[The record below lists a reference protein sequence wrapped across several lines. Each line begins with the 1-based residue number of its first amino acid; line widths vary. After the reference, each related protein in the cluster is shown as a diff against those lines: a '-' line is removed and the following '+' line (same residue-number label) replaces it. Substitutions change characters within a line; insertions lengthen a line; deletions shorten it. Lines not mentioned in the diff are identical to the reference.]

1 MAELAKGVGRR
12 VAHVHRYVGNF
23 AIKGGQKPDTSTKV
37 LFDVKS
43 LPISPFTVDK
53 WNI

>member
-37 LFDVKS
+37 LFDVNIVADKS
-43 LPISPFTVDK
+43 FHR
-53 WNI
+53 